1 MIEGHPDSAP
11 SQKWIGLFNRE
22 IRQRLVTANIQGA
35 HCHRGGIKSLKL
47 LPVELP
53 LLLFTGKSIPEQ
65 KADFRAVKPD
75 TLSTIFPRAL
85 HVGGNTR
92 VHPQRHRAAIGRDG
106 RLLRQR
112 RQLLKQCFILG
123 KQALEA
129 RQQINVRVD
138 INPAIVTIDDQPL
151 IRQLL

>member
-1 MIEGHPDSAP
+1 MKG
-11 SQKWIGLFNRE
+11 
-22 IRQRLVTANIQGA
+22 
-35 HCHRGGIKSLKL
+35 LKL

-53 LLLFTGKSIPEQ
+53 LLFFAGKSVPKQ
-65 KADFRAVKPD
+65 KADFSAVKPN
-75 TLSTIFPRAL
+75 TLSAIFARTL
-85 HVGGNTR
+85 HIGGNTG
-92 VHPQRHRAAIGRDG
+92 VHPKRHRAAISRDG
-106 RLLRQR
+106 RLLRQG
-112 RQLLKQCFILG
+112 RQLLKQCFVLC